1 MDDINFFD
9 IIANVPSNDD
19 EIAGYFERKMKMAE
33 RDLFYNPEDFING
46 LRGVIKDDAAK
57 KRSYLENEIKT
68 AFGYGHKMSY
78 NLRTD
83 VLDNET
89 YDEYH
94 ARRVAVEI
102 EGYKS
107 QLEEVS
113 RDESKLLAGIDS
125 LQGKINDLGNH
136 PMADSPAKDNNE
148 EEKYTVDNG
157 LVRVIFSFCKE
168 RNILRDEITELKLMI
183 RFAKA
188 DFSGDI
194 CTAGNKLKIQ
204 IIIHA
209 VVTEMMM
216 GAKTDDWYSDA
227 VESLGITKP
236 NCSKNHSPKFKEDL
250 ICAIKE
256 YKSQRKI
263 IPTQW

>member
-1 MDDINFFD
+1 MGDINYFD

-57 KRSYLENEIKT
+57 KRSYLENEIDE

-83 VLDNET
+83 VLGNET

-94 ARRVAVEI
+94 TRRVAVEI
-102 EGYKS
+102 ERYKS

-125 LQGKINDLGNH
+125 LQGGKLKPLTRLLRGEEQRFLYAELKDKGFIGKDEDYQNFRFAFGGAPLMGEKFKKIKWCVGN
-136 PMADSPAKDNNE
+136 KQ
-148 EEKYTVDNG
+148 
-157 LVRVIFSFCKE
+157 C
-168 RNILRDEITELKLMI
+168 LRDLLSKIKCGTDAEMLRTVEHYFLDIKGQKMKLPTNRKRNEQSADENSMNEILEQ
-183 RFAKA
+183 FE
-188 DFSGDI
+188 
-194 CTAGNKLKIQ
+194 KI
-204 IIIHA
+204 
-209 VVTEMMM
+209 
-216 GAKTDDWYSDA
+216 
-227 VESLGITKP
+227 
-236 NCSKNHSPKFKEDL
+236 
-250 ICAIKE
+250 
-256 YKSQRKI
+256 
-263 IPTQW
+263 

>member
-1 MDDINFFD
+1 MGDINYFD

-33 RDLFYNPEDFING
+33 RDLFYKPEVFISG

-78 NLRTD
+78 NSRTD

-113 RDESKLLAGIDS
+113 RDESKLLAGIDR
-125 LQGKINDLGNH
+125 LQGGKLKPLTRLLSGEEQRFLYAELKDKGFIGKDEDYQNFRFAFGGTTLMGGEYKKIKWCVGNKQCLRDLLSKIKCSTDAEMLRTAELYFLDMNGQKMKLPQN
-136 PMADSPAKDNNE
+136 SKR
-148 EEKYTVDNG
+148 EKRDDGG
-157 LVRVIFSFCKE
+157 LVNGNLISMNEILEQFE
-168 RNILRDEITELKLMI
+168 NI
-183 RFAKA
+183 
-188 DFSGDI
+188 
-194 CTAGNKLKIQ
+194 
-204 IIIHA
+204 
-209 VVTEMMM
+209 
-216 GAKTDDWYSDA
+216 
-227 VESLGITKP
+227 
-236 NCSKNHSPKFKEDL
+236 
-250 ICAIKE
+250 
-256 YKSQRKI
+256 
-263 IPTQW
+263 